1 MKVLH
6 IDSGLFDQ
14 SVSRQL
20 STAIVDQLR
29 TSQPRLQVVYRDLA
43 ANPPGHLS
51 AAALAA
57 GSVPAEQRSA
67 EQRAEV
73 ELTDTLLQEFLAA
86 EVLVIGAPMYNFGI
100 PSQLKAWFD
109 RVLKAGVTFR
119 YTEQGPVGLA
129 GDKQVIIAS
138 ARGGL
143 YGDDAPA
150 DFQESYLRTLLGF
163 AGITD
168 VSVVRAEGVNLGDAP
183 RQQALAQAHAAIADI
198 TELAGAA

>member
-1 MKVLH
+1 DTARVIMNVLH

-20 STAIVDQLR
+20 SAAIVDQLR
-29 TSQPRLQVVYRDLA
+29 ASHSRLQVVHRDLA
-43 ANPPGHLS
+43 ANPPAHLS

-57 GSVPAEQRSA
+57 GAVPAEQRSA
-67 EQRAEV
+67 EQQAEAA
-73 ELTDTLLQEFLAA
+73 LTDTLLQEFLEA

-129 GDKQVIIAS
+129 GNKRVIIAS
-138 ARGGL
+138 ARG
-143 YGDDAPA
+143 
-150 DFQESYLRTLLGF
+150 
-163 AGITD
+163 
-168 VSVVRAEGVNLGDAP
+168 
-183 RQQALAQAHAAIADI
+183 
-198 TELAGAA
+198 